1 MVSTSSSAGWP
12 AASSAPRTAPMRL
25 VTPVDVSFCT
35 TATALIARARSSASR
50 ASMRAGSAPV
60 RQSPSRTSTSRPS
73 RRAISDHSVEK
84 CPVSLISTVSPGESV
99 LTSAA
104 SHAPVPD
111 DGKIST
117 LPRVLKMSRRPDST
131 RLPSRPNSGPRW
143 SIVGRSIARR
153 IRSGTLVGPGICRKC
168 RPECRPFG
176 ALMIRILPR
185 VDAQRARLLREVYVA
200 ARGGPT
206 QAHSGALGRGARSL
220 PSFHGKANERTIL
233 RHFVQRF
240 RVRRRFGRRFVE
252 ACPYRQPRAF
262 GVQAWN
268 G

>member
-25 VTPVDVSFCT
+25 VTPVDVSLCT

-84 CPVSLISTVSPGESV
+84 CPVSLISTVSPAESV
-99 LTSAA
+99 FTSAA

-117 LPRVLKMSRRPDST
+117 LPCVLKMSRRPSST

-185 VDAQRARLLREVYVA
+185 VDAQRARLLREVYVG

-206 QAHSGALGRGARSL
+206 QALSGGAPVLS
-220 PSFHGKANERTIL
+220 PHFTAKPMNERFFVIL
-233 RHFVQRF
+233 CKDF
-240 RVRRRFGRRFVE
+240 RVRRRFGRRCVE
-252 ACPYRQPRAF
+252 TCPYRQPRAF